1 MLTFNQFVK
10 ILKSK
15 YKNKEIN
22 KDNSFSGEDVIYK
35 MLTKNI
41 TYYKEDL
48 TTKTFIEDEQ
58 PMSYYIVQKGF
69 IFKIKD

>member
-48 TTKTFIEDEQ
+48 TTKKFIEDE
-58 PMSYYIVQKGF
+58 
-69 IFKIKD
+69 